1 MKKNTINR
9 EQKIVKN
16 IVAYTIGNFE
26 SKILVY
32 VIVLVYTH
40 FAFFISKTLANTLK
54 IVYIC
59 TRQKECK
66 ERIKTPY
73 NKKRIKNIA
82 KDSFPLIP
90 NNISWWTFNSFNR
103 YIILFFLGTVVN
115 SVYSIANKFLMI
127 VTTVLLLFCTL
138 QFKRQC

>member
-54 IVYIC
+54 IVYMH
-59 TRQKECK
+59 TTKRMQRE
-66 ERIKTPY
+66 
-73 NKKRIKNIA
+73 NKDTI
-82 KDSFPLIP
+82 
-90 NNISWWTFNSFNR
+90 
-103 YIILFFLGTVVN
+103 
-115 SVYSIANKFLMI
+115 
-127 VTTVLLLFCTL
+127 
-138 QFKRQC
+138 